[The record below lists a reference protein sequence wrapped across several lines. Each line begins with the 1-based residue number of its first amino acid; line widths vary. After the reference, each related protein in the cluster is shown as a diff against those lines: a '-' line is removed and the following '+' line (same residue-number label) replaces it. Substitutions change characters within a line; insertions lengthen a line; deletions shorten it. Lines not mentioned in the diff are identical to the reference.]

1 MAIDLIKIQD
11 PDEEEIEEGTPNDI
25 SNDSTYHLDEHLYWS
40 TAEHERWILNRNFRI
55 SLVNL
60 ENGWSS
66 ISY

>member
-1 MAIDLIKIQD
+1 MAIDLIKLED
-11 PDEEEIEEGTPNDI
+11 DSV
-25 SNDSTYHLDEHLYWS
+25 SNDSTYHLDEHLFWS